1 MDSTP
6 DLHRRR
12 RGELAPLSE
21 SSSRHLRLFHGVT
34 LLRLAAESD
43 VSLRKLSL
51 SERGLYKL
59 SHDEERRRRDA
70 LDRLRRVPAGTATP

>member
-1 MDSTP
+1 M
-6 DLHRRR
+6 
-12 RGELAPLSE
+12 
-21 SSSRHLRLFHGVT
+21 
-34 LLRLAAESD
+34 
-43 VSLRKLSL
+43 SLRKLSL